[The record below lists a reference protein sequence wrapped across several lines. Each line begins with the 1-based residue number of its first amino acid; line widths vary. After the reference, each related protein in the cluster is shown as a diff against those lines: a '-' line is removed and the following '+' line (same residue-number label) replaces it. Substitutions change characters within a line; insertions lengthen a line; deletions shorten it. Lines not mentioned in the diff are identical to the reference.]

1 MNTGGMSMVLS
12 GTRIANL
19 IRSGKL
25 LIGGFA
31 ERITQDGYGHR
42 VLSYGTGFAG
52 YDIRLGTTFLI
63 PRGPK
68 LSAFRFVDKR
78 EPIFRPIEQD
88 DSAAESDAD
97 GFGIV
102 LDPKHLYD
110 NGVGCKNWVLL
121 ETDVPFVLPEGV
133 FVLGESSETFEMPP
147 DRVGICFGKSTYA
160 RCGVLVNVTPLEP
173 GWKGRLVIEIA
184 NVGHSP
190 VVIYPGEGIA
200 QVLFLQVDGDVSN
213 VYSGKW
219 QDQKGL
225 SEVYRKAKG
234 VEQ

>member
-1 MNTGGMSMVLS
+1 MGMVLS

-19 IRSGKL
+19 IRNGKL

-31 ERITQDGYGHR
+31 ERITRDGYGNR

-78 EPIFRPIEQD
+78 EPIFKPID
-88 DSAAESDAD
+88 DGGEDSPYTD
-97 GFGIV
+97 GFGVV

-110 NGVGCKNWVLL
+110 DHKSCRDWVLL
-121 ETDVPFVLPEGV
+121 ETDVPFVLPDGV
-133 FVLGESSETFEMPP
+133 FVLGESSETFDMPP

-200 QVLFLQVDGDVSN
+200 QVLFLQVDGDVSS

-225 SEVYRKAKG
+225 SEVYRKAQG
-234 VEQ
+234 VKA

>member
-1 MNTGGMSMVLS
+1 MGMVLS

-19 IRSGKL
+19 IRNGKL

-31 ERITQDGYGHR
+31 DRITQDGYGHR

-78 EPIFRPIEQD
+78 EPFFKPIEDGGGEGSCDTD
-88 DSAAESDAD
+88 DT
-97 GFGIV
+97 GVV

-110 NGVGCKNWVLL
+110 DTEGCKDWVLL
-121 ETDVPFVLPEGV
+121 ETDVPFVLPDGV
-133 FVLGESSETFEMPP
+133 FVLGESSETFDMPP

-200 QVLFLQVDGDVSN
+200 QVLFVQVDGDVAN
-213 VYSGKW
+213 LYSGKW
-219 QDQKGL
+219 QNQKGL
-225 SEVYRKAKG
+225 GEVYREAQG
-234 VEQ
+234 VKQ

>member
-1 MNTGGMSMVLS
+1 MKGGVGMVLS

-19 IRSGKL
+19 IRSGKM
-25 LIGGFA
+25 LIGGLA
-31 ERITQDGYGHR
+31 ERITHDGYGRR

-63 PRGPK
+63 PRGSK
-68 LSAFRFVDKR
+68 LSAVRFVDSL
-78 EPIFRPIEQD
+78 EPIFKPIAYGNGDAISQTD
-88 DSAAESDAD
+88 DV
-97 GFGIV
+97 GVV

-110 NGVGCKNWVLL
+110 DPEGCKDWVLL
-121 ETDVPFVLPEGV
+121 ETDVPFVLPDGL
-133 FVLGESSETFEMPP
+133 FVLGESSETFDMPP
-147 DRVGICFGKSTYA
+147 DRVGVCFGKSTYA

-200 QVLFLQVDGDVSN
+200 QVLFLQVDGDVSGA
-213 VYSGKW
+213 YSGKW

-225 SEVYRKAKG
+225 GEVYWKAKG
-234 VEQ
+234 VNQ

>member
-1 MNTGGMSMVLS
+1 MVLS

-31 ERITQDGYGHR
+31 ERITKDGYGHR

-68 LSAFRFVDKR
+68 LSAFRFVDKT
-78 EPIFRPIEQD
+78 EPIFRPVVYD
-88 DSAAESDAD
+88 DDATSLD
-97 GFGIV
+97 NYDVGGV

-110 NGVGCKNWVLL
+110 DPSGCKDWVLL
-121 ETDVPFVLPEGV
+121 ETDVPFVLPDGV

-173 GWKGRLVIEIA
+173 GWKGRLVIEVA

-200 QVLFLQVDGDVSN
+200 QVLFLQVDGDVSS

-225 SEVYRKAKG
+225 GEVYRKARG
-234 VEQ
+234 VKE